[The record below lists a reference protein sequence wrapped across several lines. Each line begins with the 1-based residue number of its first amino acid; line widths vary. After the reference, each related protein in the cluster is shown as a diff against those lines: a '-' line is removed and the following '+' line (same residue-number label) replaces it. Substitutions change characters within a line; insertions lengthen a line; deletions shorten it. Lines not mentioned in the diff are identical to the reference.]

1 MKLLIVEDDK
11 RIKKMI
17 LAMTCDLADES
28 FECENG
34 LQAFV
39 IYAEHLPDWVL
50 MDLMMPELDGISA
63 TRKIISSF
71 PNAKIIIVTS
81 IKSDAMQETSRLA
94 GACGYVLKENL
105 ADIRNI
111 ITNQNG
117 YNYEK

>member
-1 MKLLIVEDDK
+1 MKILVVEDDK
-11 RIKKMI
+11 RVRKMI
-17 LAMTCDLADES
+17 SAMTGDLADES

-34 LQAFV
+34 LQALA
-39 IYAEHLPDWVL
+39 IYAKHLPDWVL

-81 IKSDAMQETSRLA
+81 IKSDAMQKTAKIA

-105 ADIRNI
+105 ADIRGI

-117 YNYEK
+117 

>member
-1 MKLLIVEDDK
+1 MKLLVVEDDK
-11 RIKKMI
+11 RIRKMI
-17 LAMTCDLADES
+17 LAMVGDIADKS

-34 LQAFV
+34 SQALK

-81 IKSDAMQETSRLA
+81 IKSDAMQKTASIA

-105 ADIRNI
+105 ADIRGI

-117 YNYEK
+117 